1 MKKINTLLTGILI
14 GAIAFGG
21 GPALAAAGLMAERS
35 NQPIYIDGQRV
46 ELEAYN
52 IAGSNY
58 VKLRDVG
65 KAVGF
70 NVSWDGSAV
79 QIDSNAPYEDETA
92 AVLQSSRVVTLPTDG
107 SKYIPKAGDL
117 IPCDDGSLYEVKDT
131 LRWEN
136 NVYAPGA
143 LPDLPKPT
151 CDWSLFPDN
160 GLPNIEVKRYH
171 DQYGDDLFI
180 RNLHETRRMQYT
192 IYNALGAE
200 PSAWRDDV
208 PLATVELTTPVE
220 YEAYTAKF
228 WPWDESNLTDL
239 VHSRPNSR
247 YYVSTWDYYHN
258 GVFQY
263 TRYCVLSL

>member
-1 MKKINTLLTGILI
+1 MLGS
-14 GAIAFGG
+14 AIS
-21 GPALAAAGLMAERS
+21 GPAASAAEMLAAQRS
-35 NQPIYIDGQRV
+35 TQKIYVDGQQTQM
-46 ELEAYN
+46 EAYSIN
-52 IAGSNY
+52 GANY
-58 VKLRDVG
+58 VKLRDIG

-70 NVSWDGSAV
+70 DVSWDAATNTV
-79 QIDSNAPYEDETA
+79 QVDSSTPYEDDTA
-92 AVLQSSRVVTLPTDG
+92 AALQSSRVVTLPTDG
-107 SKYIPKAGDL
+107 SKYIPRLGDL
-117 IPCDDGSLYEVKDT
+117 IPCDDGTLYEVADT